1 MQEFSPQSQ
10 DPSAPCP
17 LTRAAWDRTDSIVLV
32 VLVAVSILYSY
43 RRVDFVH
50 PPFEDA
56 AMLVRYARNWADGY
70 GIVWNR
76 GERPV
81 DGATDFLFMAMI
93 AGLVKIGCE
102 ATAAARGLSAACHL
116 LSVAFI
122 YVVVRLLSRCGR
134 ALGTF
139 AALWLLFGPGLAY
152 ADQAFGTPVFALSAA
167 VTYVLA
173 MCAARHPT
181 SRRCAAFAISALILG
196 LIRPEGVLLSVL
208 VLLAMLLKTEGKRR
222 ALAWFV
228 AVFGILGTAYF
239 AWRWT
244 YFGHPLP
251 NPFYVKGGGRLH
263 IDGLRTSVEF
273 VRALVGPFWLLPLCA
288 ICFRRQL
295 REAIIALLPIAG
307 FAGVWL
313 FLSDEMNWMGRF
325 QYAAM
330 TIAIISFLALV
341 PGLKEELRRFQ
352 LDQVAAYT
360 RVCVLALLTLA
371 GVRAL
376 RAQEATLS
384 RPHRSD
390 GRADIGK
397 QLRQFRD
404 KGYWLA
410 LTEAG
415 LLPFY
420 SEWNAL
426 DAGGLNDPVVA
437 HTGRVTPEH
446 LNRHPPE
453 IIMFHVAQDEKRR
466 FTGQSRFRELG
477 RALDD
482 YATTH
487 RYRLAAMY
495 GMTPFD
501 VHYYYVRCECPDAD
515 SIIDIIQN
523 TPYQW
528 YADGGACRDWRSWFP
543 SAAAAAP

>member
-1 MQEFSPQSQ
+1 MRECSPQSQ

-17 LTRAAWDRTDSIVLV
+17 LTKAAWGRSDSIVLV
-32 VLVAVSILYSY
+32 TLVAVSILYSY

-56 AMLVRYARNWADGY
+56 AMLARYARNWAEGY

-81 DGATDFLFMAMI
+81 DGATDFLFMAMV
-93 AGLVKIGCE
+93 AALVKIGCE
-102 ATAAARGLSAACHL
+102 ATAAARGVSVACHVL
-116 LSVAFI
+116 TVAFVYI
-122 YVVVRLLSRCGR
+122 VVRSFSRCGCLL
-134 ALGTF
+134 ATC

-152 ADQAFGTPVFALSAA
+152 ADQAFGTPVFAFSAT

-181 SRRCAAFAISALILG
+181 SRLCAGFAMSALILG

-208 VLLAMLLKTEGKRR
+208 VLLAMLLKTNGRRR
-222 ALAWFV
+222 AVTWFLV
-228 AVFGILGTAYF
+228 VFGVLGTAYF
-239 AWRWT
+239 AWRRS

-263 IDGLRTSVEF
+263 LDGLRSSVGF

-313 FLSDEMNWMGRF
+313 CVSDEMNWMGRF

-330 TIAIISFLALV
+330 PIAIISFLALV

-352 LDQVAAYT
+352 LDQAATYT
-360 RVCVLALLTLA
+360 RVCLLALLALA

-376 RAQEATLS
+376 WVHEGAFS
-384 RPHRSD
+384 RTHRSD

-397 QLRQFRD
+397 QLRQFQD

-437 HTGRVTPEH
+437 HGGRVTREQ
-446 LNRHPPE
+446 LDKHPPE

-466 FTGQSRFRELG
+466 FTGQSRFPELG

-482 YATTH
+482 YATAH
-487 RYRLAAMY
+487 GYRLAALY
-495 GMTPFD
+495 GTTPFD
-501 VHYYYVRCECPDAD
+501 VHYYYVRRECPDAD
-515 SIIDIIQN
+515 AIIDIIQE
-523 TPYQW
+523 TPYHW
-528 YADGGACRDWRSWFP
+528 YVDGGRCRDWKSWFP
-543 SAAAAAP
+543 SAGAAVP